1 MGPALPPQSL
11 LTELTRICS
20 HLPEAECT
28 VRADHA
34 DFRVRGRVF
43 AYFLNNHH
51 GDGIVSVCCKSEMA
65 ENIDR
70 AKHDPEN
77 YYVPPYIG
85 PRGWFGMRLDR
96 GAPDWDEVRNIV
108 ENSYRIVAPKTL
120 ARKID
125 EQPA

>member
-1 MGPALPPQSL
+1 MDAAVSGNFYFEPKLDRTTQQANGDYFKDPGFGFGVFFDYDYS
-11 LTELTRICS
+11 EL
-20 HLPEAECT
+20 
-28 VRADHA
+28 
-34 DFRVRGRVF
+34 
-43 AYFLNNHH
+43 
-51 GDGIVSVCCKSEMA
+51 A

-77 YYVPPYIG
+77 YYVPAYIG
-85 PRGWFGMRLDR
+85 PKGWFGMRLDR

-120 ARKID
+120 ARRLD

>member
-1 MGPALPPQSL
+1 MSESTAPDTL
-11 LTELTRICS
+11 LGELTQICLR
-20 HLPEAECT
+20 LPDAQRT
-28 VRADHA
+28 VRGDHA

-51 GDGIVSVCCKSEMA
+51 GDGRISVCCKSELA

-77 YYVPPYIG
+77 YYLPPYIG
-85 PRGWFGMRLDR
+85 PKGWFGMRLDR
-96 GAPDWDEVRNIV
+96 GAPDWEEVRNIV

-125 EQPA
+125 GQPA

>member
-1 MGPALPPQSL
+1 MSTQAAPDALL
-11 LTELTRICS
+11 GELTQICLR
-20 HLPEAECT
+20 LPDAQRN
-28 VRADHA
+28 VRGDHA

-51 GDGIVSVCCKSEMA
+51 GDGRVSVCCKSELA

-70 AKHDPEN
+70 AQHDPEN

-125 EQPA
+125 EQLA